1 MSTESNISEKD
12 ERSYNEKDVDYILE
26 MLKHKFKEF
35 KKSTLTEPF
44 YLKAKRTLKKLMS
57 DLAIGSQFPNI
68 ERKYFQVSYSTNSL
82 RFRFK
87 THFVS

>member
-1 MSTESNISEKD
+1 
-12 ERSYNEKDVDYILE
+12 

-44 YLKAKRTLKKLMS
+44 YKKAKRTLRKLMA

-68 ERKYFQVSYSTNSL
+68 ERKYFQVCSFNFYRSQ
-82 RFRFK
+82 FK
-87 THFVS
+87 TLFAF

>member
-1 MSTESNISEKD
+1 
-12 ERSYNEKDVDYILE
+12 

-44 YLKAKRTLKKLMS
+44 YKKAKRTLRKLMA

-68 ERKYFQVSYSTNSL
+68 ERKYFQVRCFN
-82 RFRFK
+82 F
-87 THFVS
+87 